1 MSRPT
6 LCSLGARLRGGLRA
20 RQQRAQVPRGAQ
32 LARVRAAAD
41 RLRAPAGIGSGLGDA
56 APL

>member
-1 MSRPT
+1 MTRPT
-6 LCSLGARLRGGLRA
+6 LSCLRARLRGGLCA

-32 LARVRAAAD
+32 LARVRTAAD